1 MARLIGYRYK
11 LVGGGT
17 EVILLDVLSFEN
29 GILGVRCEIY
39 IALFEVYII
48 AYYSVVRTPGSG

>member
-29 GILGVRCEIY
+29 GILGVRCEI
-39 IALFEVYII
+39 
-48 AYYSVVRTPGSG
+48 